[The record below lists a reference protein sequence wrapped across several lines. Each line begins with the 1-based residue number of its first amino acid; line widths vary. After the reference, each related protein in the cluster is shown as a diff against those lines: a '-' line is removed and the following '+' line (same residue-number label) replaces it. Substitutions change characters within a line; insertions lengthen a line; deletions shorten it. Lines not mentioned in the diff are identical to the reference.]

1 MRRKKK
7 RKPDALAH
15 YLNGNDLLGCGLSQN
30 ISKKLRK
37 KWNNK
42 KKELELK
49 NE

>member
-1 MRRKKK
+1 MS
-7 RKPDALAH
+7 
-15 YLNGNDLLGCGLSQN
+15 GLSQN